1 MKFRF
6 LLFLWTEPTCYLR
19 RSESNVIEA
28 FHRGFRGG
36 HETVGAKLLG
46 ASPGFASSCTDF
58 VVADLSIVDLVGRWQ
73 AAGGFVVTG
82 NPEGS
87 QIIVC

>member
-1 MKFRF
+1 VKFSF
-6 LLFLWTEPTCYLR
+6 LLFLWTKPTCYLR

-28 FHRGFRGG
+28 L
-36 HETVGAKLLG
+36 ETGTRQWVRSYLG

-58 VVADLSIVDLVGRWQ
+58 VVADLSIVDLVGRRQ